1 MIDLPQG
8 GAFDEDLL
16 IAHLR
21 GMGRNSIVQAQQNQS
36 LADHTK
42 PRSLDYW
49 LRTNG
54 AENPDTKQAE
64 NDVIAALVRTG
75 MFVVDDNILCPDSG
89 QLCKG
94 LRLLD
99 R

>member
-8 GAFDEDLL
+8 GAFDENLL

-21 GMGRNSIVQAQQNQS
+21 STGRDFIIQAQQNQS

-54 AENPDTKQAE
+54 AQNPDTKQAE
-64 NDVIAALVRTG
+64 NEVLVALVRTG
-75 MFVVDDNILCPDSG
+75 RFVIEDSLLCPDTG

-94 LRLLD
+94 VRLSN
-99 R
+99 